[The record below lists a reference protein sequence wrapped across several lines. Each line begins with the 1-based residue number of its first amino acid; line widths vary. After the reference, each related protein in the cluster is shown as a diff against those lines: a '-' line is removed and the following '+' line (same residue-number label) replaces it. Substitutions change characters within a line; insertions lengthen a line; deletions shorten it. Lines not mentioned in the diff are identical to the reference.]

1 MSLAIKTIASVAFA
15 FVVTRLA
22 AAFLGEDSHV
32 VVLTGCAVM
41 LVAFYLLT
49 KGLERLAAWV
59 DVDEATKVAHYW
71 WKLSDE
77 AIEQLIVEEHL
88 ESSRHEIWTKIKEH
102 RRLERGEPRN
112 S

>member
-1 MSLAIKTIASVAFA
+1 MSLAAKTIVAVAFA
-15 FVVTRLA
+15 FVATRLA
-22 AAFLGEDSHV
+22 AAFLGEEAHV

-41 LVAFYLLT
+41 LVALYLLT

-59 DVDEATKVAHYW
+59 DVDEATRVAYYW

-88 ESSRHEIWTKIKEH
+88 EDARHEIWTKIKEH
-102 RRLERGEPRN
+102 RRRERGEQR
-112 S
+112 SS